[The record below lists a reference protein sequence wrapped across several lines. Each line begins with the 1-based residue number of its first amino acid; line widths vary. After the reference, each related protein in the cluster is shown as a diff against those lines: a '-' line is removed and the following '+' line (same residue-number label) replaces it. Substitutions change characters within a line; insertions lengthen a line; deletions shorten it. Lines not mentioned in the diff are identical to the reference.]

1 MLKFWVR
8 KACSVFAGCDDVS
21 RCGYKAVDLGHV
33 GPGFQLQIADRIK
46 IRIYYQTWNV
56 AEFEVILLSLILLLA
71 ETGNVFLAGECCKK
85 QVLVK

>member
-8 KACSVFAGCDDVS
+8 EARSVFAGCDDVS
-21 RCGYKAVDLGHV
+21 RCGYKAVDLGHA

-71 ETGNVFLAGECCKK
+71 ETGNVYLADECCKK
-85 QVLVK
+85 QVLMK

>member
-8 KACSVFAGCDDVS
+8 KARSVFAGCDDVS
-21 RCGYKAVDLGHV
+21 RCGYKAVGLGHA
-33 GPGFQLQIADRIK
+33 GPGFQLQIANRIE
-46 IRIYYQTWNV
+46 IRIYYQIWNV
-56 AEFEVILLSLILLLA
+56 AEFVLILLSLILLLA